1 MYLIIKNKKK
11 TLILCRIDIFKVCKV
26 CFYRLKA
33 EGDNFSRVGKGNLLW
48 HISLLRSDKTWKWC
62 LRIMSINPIC
72 VCYAIELI
80 ESGAIMDRIPWL
92 KCYILKADVHA

>member
-1 MYLIIKNKKK
+1 MPDRYFQSLQSLFLQIK
-11 TLILCRIDIFKVCKV
+11 
-26 CFYRLKA
+26 
-33 EGDNFSRVGKGNLLW
+33 SRGRQVGKGNLLW